1 MNNKAVGRSE
11 NPGGPAVINCPPAPP
26 VPVVLYE
33 IKVTEEVKNSEPV
46 SKQNRVQDWI
56 NEPYD
61 RAVGIS
67 ENPVGQA
74 VINAP
79 PAHPVPV
86 VLYESQGHLQPLEDP
101 SVILTSPQFPKK
113 KYTESK
119 MINSLKLNP
128 FCFVA
133 ASEKYCI
140 SANSFL
146 PFNSFPSIYYI
157 KVKLLRKLTRIRRY
171 MNISTY
177 FNLKKE

>member
-33 IKVTEEVKNSEPV
+33 IKVTEEVKNSEPI
-46 SKQNRVQDWI
+46 SNQKRVQDW
-56 NEPYD
+56 
-61 RAVGIS
+61 
-67 ENPVGQA
+67 
-74 VINAP
+74 INAP

-119 MINSLKLNP
+119 IINSLKLNP

-133 ASEKYCI
+133 ASE
-140 SANSFL
+140 
-146 PFNSFPSIYYI
+146 
-157 KVKLLRKLTRIRRY
+157 T
-171 MNISTY
+171 
-177 FNLKKE
+177 

>member
-1 MNNKAVGRSE
+1 MIKKTACPTHIFFSCFSEEFGSGKEGEEIKAAEEVNDKAVGRY
-11 NPGGPAVINCPPAPP
+11 GAAVINCPPAPP

-33 IKVTEEVKNSEPV
+33 IKVTEEVKNSEPI
-46 SKQNRVQDWI
+46 SKQKRVQDWI

-61 RAVGIS
+61 RAVGVS

-74 VINAP
+74 VINGL
-79 PAHPVPV
+79 PAHPAPV

-119 MINSLKLNP
+119 IINSLKLNP

-133 ASEKYCI
+133 ASE
-140 SANSFL
+140 
-146 PFNSFPSIYYI
+146 
-157 KVKLLRKLTRIRRY
+157 T
-171 MNISTY
+171 
-177 FNLKKE
+177 

>member
-1 MNNKAVGRSE
+1 MNDKAVGISE
-11 NPGGPAVINCPPAPP
+11 NLGGPAVINCPPAPP

-33 IKVTEEVKNSEPV
+33 IKVTEEVKNSEPI
-46 SKQNRVQDWI
+46 SKQKRVQDWI

-61 RAVGIS
+61 RAVGVS

-74 VINAP
+74 VINGP

-119 MINSLKLNP
+119 MINSLILDP

-133 ASEKYCI
+133 ASEKY
-140 SANSFL
+140 FL
-146 PFNSFPSIYYI
+146 DKYLVHSPSKCLVQSGWPVY
-157 KVKLLRKLTRIRRY
+157 KVKYLCSRGQ
-171 MNISTY
+171 
-177 FNLKKE
+177 E

>member
-33 IKVTEEVKNSEPV
+33 IKVAEEVRKSEPV

-67 ENPVGQA
+67 ENPEGQI
-74 VINAP
+74 VINSP
-79 PAHPVPV
+79 PDPSVPVPV
-86 VLYESQGHLQPLEDP
+86 VLYDYQGHLQPLEDP

-119 MINSLKLNP
+119 MMNSLKLNP
-128 FCFVA
+128 FFFVS
-133 ASEKYCI
+133 ASETNHI
-140 SANSFL
+140 SENSFR
-146 PFNSFPSIYYI
+146 P
-157 KVKLLRKLTRIRRY
+157 
-171 MNISTY
+171 
-177 FNLKKE
+177 

>member
-33 IKVTEEVKNSEPV
+33 IKVPEEVKNSEPV

-61 RAVGIS
+61 RAAGIS

-128 FCFVA
+128 FCLVVA
-133 ASEKYCI
+133 NEKYSLSSLLI
-140 SANSFL
+140 VSEVFM
-146 PFNSFPSIYYI
+146 YYI
-157 KVKLLRKLTRIRRY
+157 KVKLL
-171 MNISTY
+171 MNLYENIYT
-177 FNLKKE
+177 

>member
-1 MNNKAVGRSE
+1 LPLHIIFFSCFSEEFGSGKVGEEIKATEEVSNRAVGRFE
-11 NPGGPAVINCPPAPP
+11 NPGGHAVINCHPAPP

-33 IKVTEEVKNSEPV
+33 IKVTDEVKNSEPV

-56 NEPYD
+56 ND

-67 ENPVGQA
+67 DNQVGQD
-74 VINAP
+74 VINSLPAP
-79 PAHPVPV
+79 HIPV

-128 FCFVA
+128 FGFVV
-133 ASEKYCI
+133 ASE
-140 SANSFL
+140 
-146 PFNSFPSIYYI
+146 
-157 KVKLLRKLTRIRRY
+157 T
-171 MNISTY
+171 
-177 FNLKKE
+177 